1 MKLSIVIIC
10 WNDGR
15 VIRDCLHSIY
25 AGTHST
31 ELEVIVADNAST
43 DGSVELIR
51 QNFPQVRVLEN
62 GANLRFSKANN
73 VGIQASHGELILILN
88 PDTLIHGGA
97 LDKWVEFADR
107 HPEAGGFGCRVL
119 NRDGSYQHPARPFP
133 TIWRAWLAAL
143 YLRPLAHLS
152 DVFISDTYTN
162 WKGDTERQVDW
173 QSGCCMMFRADL
185 LKRLGGFDDRFYY
198 YYEDVDLCRRVWDA
212 GYPIVYT
219 PRVTV
224 THLGGQSTSQ
234 RFPIPFELDKYRNR
248 YRYFYK
254 YYGRRGVRR
263 CRRVTL
269 AWLRVRQL
277 GYGLIQALRPTDAV
291 RNRLEL
297 YKVAVA
303 WNKSVK
309 PVRLVEN
316 GEEPEISLKTA
327 VQPL

>member
-10 WNDGR
+10 WNDRR

-88 PDTLIHGGA
+88 PDTLIHDGA

-133 TIWRAWLAAL
+133 TIWREWLAAL
-143 YLRPLAHLS
+143 NW
-152 DVFISDTYTN
+152 TN
-162 WKGDTERQVDW
+162 IANAIAIFT
-173 QSGCCMMFRADL
+173 STTADEECVAAVASPS
-185 LKRLGGFDDRFYY
+185 R
-198 YYEDVDLCRRVWDA
+198 
-212 GYPIVYT
+212 
-219 PRVTV
+219 
-224 THLGGQSTSQ
+224 
-234 RFPIPFELDKYRNR
+234 
-248 YRYFYK
+248 
-254 YYGRRGVRR
+254 
-263 CRRVTL
+263 
-269 AWLRVRQL
+269 
-277 GYGLIQALRPTDAV
+277 GYGFG
-291 RNRLEL
+291 
-297 YKVAVA
+297 
-303 WNKSVK
+303 S
-309 PVRLVEN
+309 LV
-316 GEEPEISLKTA
+316 TA
-327 VQPL
+327 